1 MRDFWHEKTVLV
13 TGGAGFIGASVVAAL
28 RQRGVSHER
37 IVVPRSLDCDLRQA
51 DNCRA
56 AVRGCN
62 TVIHLAA
69 STGGIAFSRAH
80 PASQYRDCSLMNLNM
95 LEAAREAKVEKFVA
109 IGNLLAY
116 PATAASPLREEFLHD
131 GRVAATHLGVGLAK
145 RDLVALTEMYHRE
158 FGLKAVSIL
167 AANAYGPRDH
177 FDAPHSHVIPAT
189 IGKCFRDEDLV
200 VWGDGSP
207 TRDFL
212 FVDDLAEGILLAAE
226 RLDAPGVVN
235 LASGREVSIR
245 DLVRLIASL
254 AGFRRPIEFDATK
267 GGGDPRRVAS
277 TLKATQMLGFSPR
290 VSLEEGLRRTIDW
303 YKETLAEPVPR

>member
-1 MRDFWHEKTVLV
+1 MRDFWQGKQVLV
-13 TGGAGFIGASVVAAL
+13 TGGAGFIGACVVAAL

-37 IVVPRSLDCDLRQA
+37 IVAPRSQDCDLRHV

-56 AVRGCN
+56 AVRDCSI
-62 TVIHLAA
+62 VIHLAA

-80 PASQYRDCSLMNLNM
+80 SASQYRDCSLMNLNM
-95 LEAAREAKVEKFVA
+95 LEAAREAAVDKFVA

-116 PATAASPLREEFLHD
+116 PAAAASPLREECLHD
-131 GRVAATHLGVGLAK
+131 GPVAATHLGIGLAK
-145 RDLVALTEMYHRE
+145 RDLVALTGMYHRE
-158 FGLKAVSIL
+158 HGLNAVSIL
-167 AANAYGPRDH
+167 AANAYGPRDR

-189 IGKCFRDEDLV
+189 IAKCFRDEDLV

-212 FVDDLAEGILLAAE
+212 FVEDLAEGILLAAE

-235 LASGREVSIR
+235 LASGHEVSIG
-245 DLVRLIASL
+245 DLVRLIAGL
-254 AGFRRPIEFDATK
+254 AGFRRRIEFDASK

-277 TLKATQMLGFSPR
+277 TVKATQLIGFSPR
-290 VSLEEGLRRTIDW
+290 VSLDEGLRRTIDW
-303 YKETLAEPVPR
+303 YKKTLAEPVPR